1 MKADESIVSNER
13 YYTLNYMKKKIM
25 NQNILQHLKDNDQ
38 K

>member
-13 YYTLNYMKKKIM
+13 YYTLNDMKKKIM

>member
-25 NQNILQHLKDNDQ
+25 NQNILQHLKDNGQ

>member
-25 NQNILQHLKDNDQ
+25 NQNITSALERQ
-38 K
+38 